1 MKKKIEKLLEIVERI
16 EYLQTDIDILRDNI
30 SKSPKD
36 LVDLRDRWG
45 RNADRKGRQIV
56 ILESRISE
64 IAKTMTS

>member
-16 EYLQTDIDILRDNI
+16 EYLQTDIEILRDNI

-56 ILESRISE
+56 ILESKISE
-64 IAKTMTS
+64 IAKTLTP

>member
-56 ILESRISE
+56 CLESKISE
-64 IAKTMTS
+64 IAKTLTP

>member
-56 ILESRISE
+56 ILESKISE
-64 IAKTMTS
+64 IAKTLTL

>member
-36 LVDLRDRWG
+36 LVDLRERWC

>member
-56 ILESRISE
+56 FLESKISE
-64 IAKTMTS
+64 IAKTLTP

>member
-1 MKKKIEKLLEIVERI
+1 MKKKIDKLLEIVERI

-56 ILESRISE
+56 ILESKISE
-64 IAKTMTS
+64 IAKTLTP

>member
-56 ILESRISE
+56 ILESKISE
-64 IAKTMTS
+64 IAKTLTP